1 MVLYFPPHRAGC
13 TKLPN
18 LVSTKSAQHSTLQIF
33 GSSRKVHDAGVN
45 CAHHLTEFPS
55 GNTRRMQSI
64 SYMCINIPLSLSC
77 SHCLFFFFFSGSAW
91 FAEMALEHQPAP
103 TKPASA
109 HEGGRRRG
117 GQGVC
122 MPFLRP

>member
-1 MVLYFPPHRAGC
+1 MMRVLTVHIISLNFPVG
-13 TKLPN
+13 
-18 LVSTKSAQHSTLQIF
+18 TLDVC
-33 GSSRKVHDAGVN
+33 KVFHI
-45 CAHHLTEFPS
+45 CAL
-55 GNTRRMQSI
+55 I
-64 SYMCINIPLSLSC
+64 SLFLSLV
-77 SHCLFFFFFSGSAW
+77 LIVYFIFFSGSAW

-122 MPFLRP
+122 MPFLRPC